1 MFEVQIVQ
9 QRRAGSGLQA
19 LRRRFSMVVSDQCL
33 TITAKSSSS
42 SPSTEAVLSILHN
55 DIKTV
60 RSPSARQNKDTTGSR
75 DHVGDLGLEMSTAE
89 PEAIG
94 MEGLVKYYVNDPN
107 FRQLVHEIHDHIDSV
122 VASETLSYEATMHAN
137 GDEL

>member
-1 MFEVQIVQ
+1 MLETWGIDPLVEDF
-9 QRRAGSGLQA
+9 
-19 LRRRFSMVVSDQCL
+19 
-33 TITAKSSSS
+33 
-42 SPSTEAVLSILHN
+42 
-55 DIKTV
+55 
-60 RSPSARQNKDTTGSR
+60 
-75 DHVGDLGLEMSTAE
+75 EMSTAE

>member
-1 MFEVQIVQ
+1 M
-9 QRRAGSGLQA
+9 
-19 LRRRFSMVVSDQCL
+19 
-33 TITAKSSSS
+33 
-42 SPSTEAVLSILHN
+42 
-55 DIKTV
+55 
-60 RSPSARQNKDTTGSR
+60 
-75 DHVGDLGLEMSTAE
+75 LETWAE